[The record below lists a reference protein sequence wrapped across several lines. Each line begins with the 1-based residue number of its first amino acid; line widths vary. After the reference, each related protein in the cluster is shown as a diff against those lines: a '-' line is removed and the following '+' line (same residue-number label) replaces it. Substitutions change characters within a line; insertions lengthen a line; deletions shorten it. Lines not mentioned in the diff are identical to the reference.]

1 MIPFTQEPVI
11 PGEPRSTSYSS
22 RPGNSTPPVPT
33 QTRTIENQVITR
45 SAAFWAVFDNS
56 YDYLKGK
63 GFPLAAAI
71 EYADTNINGSYAPEG
86 LYNFGIKYGIDPNFF
101 MGSGSGGSGASRAE
115 RIKSLAARIQND
127 SRTLGLNL
135 TPEKIAYIATV
146 AEKLNWSE
154 DQVRDDILTNV
165 DWNTLEGG
173 DLKAQVDGIKTMGRN
188 FLIPI
193 DDNTAKDYAIRLSS
207 GELSQEG
214 IMNIFRTQ
222 ALTVNPWAKTAIEQ
236 GLTPADIL
244 KPHQQYIAQSLEIDP
259 GMIDIADDKYLKMMT
274 VADQTGGTRVATLSE
289 VRKNVRQDARW
300 ANTSEARDL
309 GSSMASMVAR
319 IFGRS
324 SF

>member
-1 MIPFTQEPVI
+1 MIPFTQNSGSSI
-11 PGEPRSTSYSS
+11 WSGSPGGNAPRQ
-22 RPGNSTPPVPT
+22 TPPTPT
-33 QTRTIENQVITR
+33 ETRTVDGQSITGT
-45 SAAFWAVFDNS
+45 AAFWAVFDES
-56 YDYLKGK
+56 WDYLKSK
-63 GFPLAAAI
+63 GFPVAAGI
-71 EYADTNINGSYAPEG
+71 EYAQTNINGEYAPEG
-86 LYNFGIKYGIDPNFF
+86 LYNFGIKYGVDPNFF
-101 MGSGSGGSGASRAE
+101 LGGGSGGSGASRSE

-135 TPEKIAYIATV
+135 TPEKIVYIATV

-188 FLIPI
+188 FLIPL
-193 DDNTAKDYAIRLSS
+193 DDKAAQDYAMRLSS

-222 ALTVNPWAKTAIEQ
+222 ALTVNPWAKSAIEQ

-259 GMIDIADDKYLKMMT
+259 GMVDIADDKYLKMMT

>member
-1 MIPFTQEPVI
+1 MSNNETIVPDQANLADIIAGSP
-11 PGEPRSTSYSS
+11 TSIS
-22 RPGNSTPPVPT
+22 RPSNLVE
-33 QTRTIENQVITR
+33 R
-45 SAAFWAVFDNS
+45 
-56 YDYLKGK
+56 
-63 GFPLAAAI
+63 
-71 EYADTNINGSYAPEG
+71 NINGTIIRKPRFWWNSFDVAYDRMNASKFPVAAMTTFIDTMTKGGMDATG
-86 LYNFGIKYGIDPNFF
+86 LEIFGLQWGVDVSAFR
-101 MGSGSGGSGASRAE
+101 SRGSGGGGASRSE

-135 TPEKIAYIATV
+135 TPEKIAYIATI

-188 FLIPI
+188 FLIPL
-193 DDNTAKDYAIRLSS
+193 DDNTAKDYAMRLSS

-259 GMIDIADDKYLKMMT
+259 NMIDIADDKYLKMMT